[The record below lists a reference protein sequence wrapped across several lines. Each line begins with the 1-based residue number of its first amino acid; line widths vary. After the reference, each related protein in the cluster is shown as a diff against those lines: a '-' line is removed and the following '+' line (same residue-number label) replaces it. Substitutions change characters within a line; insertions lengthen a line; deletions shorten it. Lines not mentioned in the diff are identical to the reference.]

1 MKSEKIIL
9 LFLFFFS
16 LQSCG
21 GEDNDD
27 YITIDIEK
35 NDTVSNDNDGN
46 DNDGNDNDG
55 NDNDRNDNDR
65 NDNDRNDNDG
75 NDNDGNDNS
84 GNEGDDGDN
93 SPSPTGILTSTKA
106 YLYID
111 RISGDSFSH
120 QSAACFGDYAFFFS
134 VRMAK
139 VMVFNMRTN
148 QSIFTLEQNDL
159 GSTSVYHCNQACFGA
174 QKYSEED
181 PFPLLYISQRQDKS
195 KRCFITVFRVL
206 PTYSGI
212 EQEYTAFAF
221 ELIQTIYLPVAT
233 DNNSLNNANAVID
246 TSNRYIYTYSRN
258 NNSSAENYGK
268 CKITKFNLP
277 NALESTSIMLSDEDI
292 LDSYFIGTSAINM
305 QGGAYHNGL
314 LYIGR
319 GLPSVGYVNLY
330 VVDIA
335 NRKLWFTVDL
345 LNNGFNYEPEGA
357 FIYNDVLYIGASR
370 FIFRFSFKYE
380 NSSAKAM
387 AIPFEVTD

>member
-1 MKSEKIIL
+1 MKSVKIIL

-35 NDTVSNDNDGN
+35 NETVS
-46 DNDGNDNDG
+46 
-55 NDNDRNDNDR
+55 
-65 NDNDRNDNDG
+65 NDNDG

-84 GNEGDDGDN
+84 GNEGNEGDN
-93 SPSPTGILTSTKA
+93 PPSPTGILTSTKA

-159 GSTSVYHCNQACFGA
+159 GSTSVYHCNQACFGP
-174 QKYSEED
+174 QKYREED
-181 PFPLLYISQRQDKS
+181 PFPLLYISQRQDNS
-195 KRCFITVFRVL
+195 KRCFITVFRIL

-212 EQEYTAFAF
+212 DQEYTAFAF
-221 ELIQTIYLPVAT
+221 EQIQTIYFPVAS
-233 DNNSLNNANAVID
+233 DENSLNNVNAVID
-246 TSNRYIYTYSRN
+246 TDNHFFYTYSRN
-258 NNSSAENYGK
+258 NNSAAENYRK
-268 CKITKFNLP
+268 CKISKFNIP
-277 NALESTSIMLSDEDI
+277 NPFESTTVYLSDNDI
-292 LDSYFIGTSAINM
+292 LDSYFIPTNAVNM

-370 FIFRFSFKYE
+370 FIFKFSFKYE

-387 AIPFEVTD
+387 AIPFEVID